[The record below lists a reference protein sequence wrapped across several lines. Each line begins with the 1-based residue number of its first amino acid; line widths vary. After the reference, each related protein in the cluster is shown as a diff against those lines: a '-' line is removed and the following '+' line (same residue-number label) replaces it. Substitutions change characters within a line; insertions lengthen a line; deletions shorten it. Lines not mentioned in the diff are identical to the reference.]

1 MNKKVYLFS
10 FAMFFSCDLGNYQD
24 CNSVINGGAYFDEC
38 GNCVGGRTGLTECT
52 TDCNGT
58 LGGTSFLNPCDIC
71 VEGNTGIS
79 LDSCTSLSYNGE
91 TYRTIIIGNQVW
103 LGEDLRT
110 KNFNNNLPIPG
121 FDISE
126 NDSIGTKLVIPNS
139 TIQTDQVFY
148 SPLAALNNIIA
159 PDGWRVP
166 TKSDIER
173 LLEQLGGDSIAGGK
187 LKESE
192 YENWNF
198 PNQFATNESG
208 FSAKGTG
215 YRGSLGTLKNVGERY
230 SFWSVNTFGE
240 GDTTNTLYWTLRLS
254 FNSNYAILAPDSAN
268 IGHPI
273 RLIKNNK

>member
-1 MNKKVYLFS
+1 
-10 FAMFFSCDLGNYQD
+10 MFFSCDLGNYQD

-52 TDCNGT
+52 TDCNET

-110 KNFNNNLPIPG
+110 KNFNNNLPIPD

-215 YRGSLGTLKNVGERY
+215 YRGSLGTLKNVGEWY

-240 GDTTNTLYWTLRLS
+240 SDTTNTLYWTLRLS

>member
-1 MNKKVYLFS
+1 MIKKIYLFS
-10 FAMFFSCDLGNYQD
+10 FAMFFSCDVGDYQD
-24 CNSVINGGAYFDEC
+24 CNGVLNGGAYFDEC

-110 KNFNNNLPIPG
+110 KNFNNNLPIPD

-139 TIQTDQVFY
+139 SIQTDQVFY
-148 SPLAALNNIIA
+148 SPLTALNNIIA

-187 LKESE
+187 LKETE

-215 YRGSLGTLKNVGERY
+215 YRSSLGTLENIGERY
-230 SFWSVNTFGE
+230 SFWSVNTFDS

-254 FNSNYAILAPDSAN
+254 YNSNYAILAPDSAN
-268 IGHPI
+268 VGHSI
-273 RLIKNNK
+273 RLIKDNK

>member
-1 MNKKVYLFS
+1 
-10 FAMFFSCDLGNYQD
+10 MFFSCDVGDYQD

-38 GNCVGGRTGLTECT
+38 GNCVGGKTGLTECT
-52 TDCNGT
+52 TDCNGI

-71 VEGNTGIS
+71 VEGNTGIK

-91 TYRTIIIGNQVW
+91 IYRTIIIGNQVW

-110 KNFNNNLPIPG
+110 KNFNNNLPIPD
-121 FDISE
+121 FEISE
-126 NDSIGTKLVIPNS
+126 ADSIGTKLVIPNS
-139 TIQTDQVFY
+139 AIQTDQVFY

-166 TKSDIER
+166 TKSDIEN
-173 LLEQLGGDSIAGGK
+173 LLEQLGGDSIASGK
-187 LKESE
+187 LKETE

-230 SFWSVNTFGE
+230 SFWSINTFDE

>member
-10 FAMFFSCDLGNYQD
+10 FAMFFSCDLGDYQD

-71 VEGNTGIS
+71 VAGNTGIS

-110 KNFNNNLPIPG
+110 KNFNNNLPIPD

-139 TIQTDQVFY
+139 SIQTDQVFY
-148 SPLAALNNIIA
+148 SPLTALNNIIA

-187 LKESE
+187 LKETE

-215 YRGSLGTLKNVGERY
+215 YRSSLGTLENIGERY
-230 SFWSVNTFGE
+230 SFWSVNTFDS

-254 FNSNYAILAPDSAN
+254 YNSNYAILAPDSAN
-268 IGHPI
+268 VGHSI
-273 RLIKNNK
+273 RLIKDNK

>member
-1 MNKKVYLFS
+1 MIKKIYLFS
-10 FAMFFSCDLGNYQD
+10 FAMFFSCGVGDYQE

-38 GNCVGGRTGLTECT
+38 GNCVGGKTGLAECT
-52 TDCNGT
+52 TDCNGI

-71 VEGNTGIS
+71 VEGNTGIN

-91 TYRTIIIGNQVW
+91 IYRTIIIGNQVW

-110 KNFNNNLPIPG
+110 KNFNNNLPIPD
-121 FDISE
+121 FDITE
-126 NDSIGTKLVIPNS
+126 ADSIGTKLVIPNS
-139 TIQTDQVFY
+139 AIQTDQVFY
-148 SPLAALNNIIA
+148 SPLCALNNHIA

-166 TKSDIER
+166 TKSDIKI
-173 LLEQLGGDSIAGGK
+173 LLEKLGGDSIASGK
-187 LKESE
+187 LKETE

-215 YRGSLGTLKNVGERY
+215 YRSSLGTLKNVGERY
-230 SFWSVNTFGE
+230 SFWSINTFDG

-254 FNSNYAILAPDSAN
+254 FNSNYAILEPDSAN

-273 RLIKNNK
+273 RLIKK